1 MTSKNDF
8 SDETLEMYYETK
20 RGNVS
25 VFDFVTRLLNADFE
39 ISEIKSFVRSE
50 FGTGYSKTINLAK
63 KLL

>member
-1 MTSKNDF
+1 MIAKTDF
-8 SDETLEMYYETK
+8 SDKTLELYYECK

-25 VFDFVTRLLNADFE
+25 VYDFVTRLLNADFE
-39 ISEIKSFVRSE
+39 VSEIKTFVRCE